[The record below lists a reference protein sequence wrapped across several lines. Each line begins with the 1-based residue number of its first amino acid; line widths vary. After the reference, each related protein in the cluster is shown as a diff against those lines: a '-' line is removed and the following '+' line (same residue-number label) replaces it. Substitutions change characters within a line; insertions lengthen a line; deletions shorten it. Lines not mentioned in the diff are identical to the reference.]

1 MERKAKWWVA
11 GAGVVLAIA
20 TVLVTRAGLQPC
32 AWLDIALEK
41 SGCLYILEEHTSP
54 VDSVAFSPD
63 GTLLASG
70 SRDNT
75 VRLWHVADR
84 ELLRTLRNPLS
95 LAGEGYSQDVAFS
108 PEGEMLAFGSADG
121 TVRLWRV
128 SGDRQHPEEKP
139 LYTMQGGAGK
149 VCSLDFS
156 PDGRILAAGTW
167 KGPVHLW
174 RVADGT
180 LLQTLN
186 GHRAGVVS
194 VAFSPDGMA
203 LASASLD
210 GTKRVWE
217 VSSGAQVHELESS
230 GTTTGVAF
238 SQDGSMLATDRQIW
252 RVDDWSSIQEMKST
266 KGGMGNVALSPDGKL
281 LAAGN
286 AWYEVRWW
294 RVEDGT
300 LLRAVKGHTDSVNS
314 VSFAP
319 DGTAMASGSLDGTVR
334 LWQVPER

>member
-1 MERKAKWWVA
+1 MERKAKWWVV
-11 GAGVVLAIA
+11 GAGVVLAIV
-20 TVLVTRAGLQPC
+20 TVLVIRTGLQPC
-32 AWLDIALEK
+32 AWLDIALGQ
-41 SGCLYILEEHTSP
+41 SGCLYTLEEHTSP

-75 VRLWHVADR
+75 VRLWQVADK
-84 ELLRTLRNPLS
+84 ELLRAFQIPTS

-108 PEGEMLAFGSADG
+108 PEGETLAFGSADG

-128 SGDRQHPEEKP
+128 SGDGQHPEERP

-167 KGPVHLW
+167 KGPVRLW

-180 LLQTLN
+180 LLRTLN
-186 GHRAGVVS
+186 GHVAGVVS

-210 GTKRVWE
+210 GTTRLWE
-217 VSSGAQVHELESS
+217 VSSGTQIHKLESS
-230 GTTTGVAF
+230 GITTGVAF
-238 SQDGSMLATDRQIW
+238 SQDGSILATDQQIW

-266 KGGMGNVALSPDGKL
+266 KGGMGSVAFSPDGKL

-294 RVEDGT
+294 RVEDGA

-334 LWQVPER
+334 LWQVPE